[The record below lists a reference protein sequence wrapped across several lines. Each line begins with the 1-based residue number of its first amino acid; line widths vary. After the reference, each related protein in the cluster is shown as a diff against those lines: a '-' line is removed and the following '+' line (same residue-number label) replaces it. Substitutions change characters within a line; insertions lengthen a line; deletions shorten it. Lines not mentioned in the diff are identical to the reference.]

1 MKSRSSPGFVS
12 AQEVARLAGVSRSA
26 VSRTFTPGASVSAET
41 RARVT
46 TAAEALGYHVN
57 HLARGLISQTSSIV
71 CLVVSDIATPY
82 LSSMVDALTRRLQE
96 AGKVAMVINATGKLE
111 KVEDAIRQTLHYR
124 AEATVVLSGSPN
136 RAIIQTCLD
145 SGQRMI
151 LLNRDEMLA
160 GIRNVSLDNAAAA
173 RQSLHAFLKAG
184 CRRLAVVASAA
195 RTPSLVGRE
204 TGFIDAARAAGLEV
218 SRWSEGATTHHSGAA
233 GARHLLAQTDR
244 PDAVFCVTDLLACG
258 FMDAA
263 RHEFGLRIPEDVSV
277 IGFDDIEQAAW
288 PSYALTTFAQ
298 PVAEIADYVVAC
310 VTADDAAGADPLRL
324 FPAPMIWRAT
334 VRR

>member
-1 MKSRSSPGFVS
+1 MRSRSSPGFVS
-12 AQEVARLAGVSRSA
+12 SQEVARLAGVSRSA
-26 VSRTFTPGASVSAET
+26 VSRTFTPGASVSPET
-41 RARVT
+41 RERVMK
-46 TAAEALGYHVN
+46 AAKTLGYHVN
-57 HLARGLISQTSSIV
+57 HLARGLISQTTGIV

-111 KVEDAIRQTLHYR
+111 KIEDAIRQTLHYR
-124 AEATVVLSGSPN
+124 ADATVVLSGSPD

-151 LLNRDEMLA
+151 LLNRDEMLP
-160 GIRNVSLDNAAAA
+160 GIRNVSLDHAAAA
-173 RQSLHAFLKAG
+173 REALDAFLAAG
-184 CRRLAVVASAA
+184 CRRLAVVTSAA

-204 TGFIDAARAAGLEV
+204 TGFVDAARAVGLEV
-218 SRWSEGATTHHSGAA
+218 ATWSEGPTAHASGAA
-233 GARHLLAQTDR
+233 GARRLLGRTDR

-258 FMDAA
+258 FMDVA
-263 RHEFGLRIPEDVSV
+263 RHEFGLRIPKDVSV

-288 PSYALTTFAQ
+288 PSYNLTTFAQ
-298 PVAEIADYVVAC
+298 PVAEIADYVVTC
-310 VTADDAAGADPLRL
+310 VAADEVAEAVPRRL
-324 FPAPMIWRAT
+324 FAAPMIRRST

>member
-1 MKSRSSPGFVS
+1 MKLRSTSGFVS
-12 AQEVARLAGVSRSA
+12 AQDVARLAGVSRSA

-41 RARVT
+41 RKRVMA
-46 TAAEALGYHVN
+46 AAEALGYHVN
-57 HLARGLISQTSSIV
+57 HLARGLISQTTSIV

-96 AGKVAMVINATGKLE
+96 AGKVAMVINATGRLE
-111 KVEDAIRQTLHYR
+111 KVEDAISQTLHYR
-124 AEATVVLSGSPN
+124 ADATVVLSGSPD
-136 RAIIQTCLD
+136 RTIIQTCLD

-160 GIRNVSLDNAAAA
+160 GIRNVSVDNATAA
-173 RQSLHAFLKAG
+173 RQTLHAFLQVG
-184 CRRLAVVASAA
+184 RRRLAVVASAA

-204 TGFIDAARAAGLEV
+204 TGFVDAARAAGLEV
-218 SRWSEGATTHHSGAA
+218 TRWSGGATAHASGAA

-298 PVAEIADYVVAC
+298 PIAEIADYVVAC
-310 VTADDAAGADPLRL
+310 VMADDAAEAGPLRL
-324 FPAPMIWRAT
+324 FPAPMIWRGT
-334 VRR
+334 VHR

>member
-1 MKSRSSPGFVS
+1 MKSRSGPGFVS

-26 VSRTFTPGASVSAET
+26 VSRTFTPGASVSPDT
-41 RARVT
+41 RERVLE
-46 TAAEALGYHVN
+46 AADRLGYHVN
-57 HLARGLISQTSSIV
+57 HLARGLISQTTGIV

-96 AGKVAMVINATGKLE
+96 ASKVAMVINATGRLE
-111 KVEDAIRQTLHYR
+111 KIEDAIRQTLHYR
-124 AEATVVLSGSPN
+124 ADATVVLSGSPD

-145 SGQRMI
+145 SGQRLI
-151 LLNRDEMLA
+151 LLNRDEVLP
-160 GIRNVSLDNAAAA
+160 GIRNVALDNAAAA
-173 RQSLHAFLKAG
+173 RQALHAFLKAG

-204 TGFIDAARAAGLEV
+204 KGFVDAARSVGLDV
-218 SRWSEGATTHHSGAA
+218 ATWSDGPTAHATGAA
-233 GARHLLAQTDR
+233 GARHLLARTDP

-263 RHEFGLRIPEDVSV
+263 RHEFGLRIPEDLSV
-277 IGFDDIEQAAW
+277 IGFDDIEHAGW

-298 PVAEIADYVVAC
+298 PVAEIADHVVSC
-310 VTADDAAGADPLRL
+310 VTEYDAPADASRRL
-324 FPAPMIWRAT
+324 FAAPMVWRGT